1 MHIKNRYHCTLC
13 MYISIY
19 IYIYILNNP
28 RFWSHQVYV
37 YYKYY
42 TAPKPSHLFRSLHKL
57 PCDSKARRVLRKIV
71 RRFIILWYATF
82 CVIDYEK
89 QNKTKKRSKRNV
101 VRVLKKRWRKNK
113 KKERV
118 SAVDSING
126 IDRPIDRPVPTF
138 SLVKVHDTFL
148 SDSLFFGHADHFSI
162 QHKSDTK
169 RTRARSRQHAAVPVP
184 EMRDYFVDAIT
195 YREYVK

>member
-113 KKERV
+113 KKKEYQRLIV
-118 SAVDSING
+118 STGS
-126 IDRPIDRPVPTF
+126 IDRSIDPCRRFPSSRYTIRF
-138 SLVKVHDTFL
+138 FQT
-148 SDSLFFGHADHFSI
+148 LFF
-162 QHKSDTK
+162 SDTLIIF
-169 RTRARSRQHAAVPVP
+169 RYSIRVTRNVRAHAAGN
-184 EMRDYFVDAIT
+184 MRPCRFLKCETTSSMPLRIANM
-195 YREYVK
+195 